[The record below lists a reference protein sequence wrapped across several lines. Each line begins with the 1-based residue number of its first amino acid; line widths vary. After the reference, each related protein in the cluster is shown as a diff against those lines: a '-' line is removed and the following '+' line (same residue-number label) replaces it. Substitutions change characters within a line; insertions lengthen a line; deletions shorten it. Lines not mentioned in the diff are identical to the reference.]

1 MFERGRKKGV
11 KSSPDGKAWVL
22 TESSA
27 MPTRSSSPAGATAK
41 AVTSMS
47 PDTSA
52 QAALCC
58 WNGGQGIPNSAWY
71 CGGMEPGGMS
81 ALCCQ
86 PTAPIGCA
94 MYKNCCPLEAPV
106 CCPTTVQGGC

>member
-1 MFERGRKKGV
+1 LLRYLVTFVAQGN
-11 KSSPDGKAWVL
+11 
-22 TESSA
+22 
-27 MPTRSSSPAGATAK
+27 ATCCQA
-41 AVTSMS
+41 
-47 PDTSA
+47 SA

-106 CCPTTVQGGC
+106 CCPTTVQGGCCPLGTHCPGAADPPGKCVKD

>member
-1 MFERGRKKGV
+1 MVVTFVAQGN
-11 KSSPDGKAWVL
+11 
-22 TESSA
+22 
-27 MPTRSSSPAGATAK
+27 ATCCQA
-41 AVTSMS
+41 
-47 PDTSA
+47 SA

-94 MYKNCCPLEAPV
+94 IA
-106 CCPTTVQGGC
+106 TVVPADGAIAAADELFSRSASVEWPRGILRYSSRCSPNRDVAAWGAS